1 MARRSPR
8 RSSARGS
15 TRSSSVGGDGTL
27 RTAARLV
34 EEGVPVVG
42 VPKSIDN
49 DIAGTDATIG
59 FDTAVQIATEAI
71 DRITTTAE
79 SHDRVMVVEVMGR
92 TQGWI
97 ATHAGMAAGADAIL
111 VPEQR
116 YDLEKVAAVVR
127 GRADRGHRYSVVVV
141 AEGVAPPPG
150 ASVVAPLDAFGFERL
165 GGVASVVAARLEELT
180 GFEARVTVLGH
191 IQRGG
196 VPTARDR
203 VLATR
208 FGIHAA
214 DLAVEGRIGRMVALR
229 ADVVTDVPLAES
241 VAAPRAVPRRAARRR
256 ARLLRAESSVE
267 QQRVRGGVPVREER
281 HVVDR
286 DGALPAVADR
296 ARSSVGLP
304 GRAGL
309 PHIGPGRGELL
320 AARGRSLRRDEDD
333 VPEVGRRPVEGALVD
348 RVEDGPSGTRRR
360 TSSRARA

>member
-1 MARRSPR
+1 MSRIGILTGGGDCPGLNAAIRGLVARAHGKHGAEVVGILDGWDGLMEGRVRTLDRDAVRGLLQRGGTILGTSR
-8 RSSARGS
+8 RDPYVHGKGGPSVTATVAREQLDAL
-15 TRSSSVGGDGTL
+15 VVIGGDGTL

-97 ATHAGMAAGADAIL
+97 AIHAGMAAGADAIL
-111 VPEQR
+111 VPEEP
-116 YDLEKVAAVVR
+116 YDLEDVAAVVR

-141 AEGVAPPPG
+141 AEGVTPPND
-150 ASVVAPLDAFGFERL
+150 ASVVAPRDAFGFERL
-165 GGVASVVAARLEELT
+165 GGVAALVAARLEELT

-191 IQRGG
+191 VQRGG

-214 DLAVEGRIGRMVALR
+214 DLAVEGRTGRMVALR

-241 VAAPRAVPRRAARRR
+241 VAAPRAVPDDQRDAARTCF
-256 ARLLRAESSVE
+256 
-267 QQRVRGGVPVREER
+267 G
-281 HVVDR
+281 
-286 DGALPAVADR
+286 
-296 ARSSVGLP
+296 
-304 GRAGL
+304 
-309 PHIGPGRGELL
+309 
-320 AARGRSLRRDEDD
+320 
-333 VPEVGRRPVEGALVD
+333 
-348 RVEDGPSGTRRR
+348 
-360 TSSRARA
+360 